1 MEERLKLH
9 LEKLVKKIHRRHGS
23 NGHPHSF
30 ATIPSLHRN
39 L

>member
-1 MEERLKLH
+1 MEARLKLH

-23 NGHPHSF
+23 NGHTHRFP
-30 ATIPSLHRN
+30 TITPLDRN

>member
-1 MEERLKLH
+1 MKARLKLH

-23 NGHPHSF
+23 NGHPHRF
-30 ATIPSLHRN
+30 PTIPPLDRN